1 MNKFKLS
8 LFFILSAP
16 LFSSAT
22 LADETTLGNMYYF
35 TASEARQLPPFCL
48 GLSAGNYRE
57 DAQSLRKNV
66 RVPGVDTHHFCHGM
80 KSIIRGDQGNK
91 KEYENA
97 VGEFDYVL
105 GRSST
110 LSQNELLD
118 SANLYRAEALG
129 KLGRTGPALIAYNKA
144 IQLNPKYHQ
153 AYARLADFYLKL
165 GMKQDA
171 LDTVNVGLKFSPNSK
186 GLRNRLR
193 KLTAENKG

>member
-8 LFFILSAP
+8 LFFILLALS
-16 LFSSAT
+16 FSSTA
-22 LADETTLGNMYYF
+22 LAESYAIS
-35 TASEARQLPPFCL
+35 ASEARQLPPFCL
-48 GLSAGNYRE
+48 GLSIDNFEE
-57 DAQSLRKNV
+57 DAKSLKQNIKI
-66 RVPGVDTHHFCHGM
+66 PGLDTQHFCHGM
-80 KSIIRGDQGNK
+80 KAIIRGDR
-91 KEYENA
+91 
-97 VGEFDYVL
+97 GEKSYYNTAITEFNYVQS
-105 GRSST
+105 RSTT

-118 SANLYRAEALG
+118 SNCLYKAEALG
-129 KLGRTGPALIAYNKA
+129 KLGQTGPAITEYNKA

-193 KLTAENKG
+193 KLTAEK